1 MSGGLITVFKSAPT
15 CYVTIVYHGILRL
28 FQTEIGEALT
38 NLDTKHATE
47 CGENNVV
54 SVTILFHW
62 LLQVSKCSAVF
73 QSL

>member
-1 MSGGLITVFKSAPT
+1 MFKRALT
-15 CYVTIVYHGILRL
+15 CYMTIVYHDILRL

-54 SVTILFHW
+54 SVTFLFY
-62 LLQVSKCSAVF
+62 
-73 QSL
+73 